1 MKENL
6 EEKDFLILIV
16 DDIAKNIQLLGKVLD
31 NKGYRVVAV
40 TNGEQ
45 AIKAARK
52 HEPDLILLDIMMP
65 GKSGYEVCE
74 ELKADDG
81 LSEIPIIF
89 LTARSEEEDV
99 VKGLNMGG
107 ADYVTK
113 PFNSRELLARIE
125 THLSLKEARDQIID
139 QREELKQLSETKDK
153 LYSIIAHDLKGA
165 LFGISGMTEMLQ
177 FDLEQQEVGQ
187 EIKDN
192 ISLVYQSAHSANQ
205 ILENL
210 LVWTRM
216 QTNLLDLKPAEF
228 SLSECIEEC
237 IELYEMQ
244 ANEKQVQ
251 VKFESENTML
261 YADREM
267 ISTVFRNLISN
278 AIKFSNSG
286 DRIFIELDAS
296 ENDRTVTIED
306 EGLGM
311 PEEVRRNIFNPG
323 NRPQRHGTKREK
335 GTGLGLLL
343 CKEFVEMHNGEISV
357 ESEPDEGTLFRITLP
372 EAAATQN
379 GQPAD

>member
-1 MKENL
+1 MEENL

-16 DDIAKNIQLLGKVLD
+16 DDIAKNIQLLGKILD

-40 TNGEQ
+40 RNGEQ
-45 AIKAARK
+45 AIKTARK

-74 ELKADDG
+74 ELKADDE

-99 VKGLNMGG
+99 VKGLNLGG

-125 THLSLKEARDQIID
+125 THLSLKEARDQIVA
-139 QREELKQLSETKDK
+139 QREELQQLSETKDK

-165 LFGISGMTEMLQ
+165 LFGISGMMEMVQ
-177 FDLEQQEVGQ
+177 FDLDQQEVD
-187 EIKDN
+187 KDVKEN
-192 ISLVYQSAHSANQ
+192 ISLIHQAALSANQ

-210 LVWTRM
+210 LTWTRM
-216 QTNLLDLKPAEF
+216 QTDLLDLSLDKF
-228 SLSECIEEC
+228 SLSDCIREC
-237 IELYEMQ
+237 IELYEAK
-244 ANEKQVQ
+244 ANGKGIQV
-251 VKFESENTML
+251 VFESENTMI

-286 DRIFIELDAS
+286 GRIFIELDTS
-296 ENDRTVTIED
+296 DNDRTITVKD

-311 PEEVRRNIFNPG
+311 PEEVRRNIFNPA
-323 NRPQRHGTKREK
+323 NRPKRQGTKREK

-343 CKEFVEMHNGEISV
+343 CKEFIEMHNGEISI
-357 ESEPDEGTLFRITLP
+357 ESEPDEGTVFKITLP
-372 EAAATQN
+372 AVATQN
-379 GQPAD
+379 GRPAG